1 MLIYLSHKIKRVA
14 VPKGTATSVNLI
26 FFLSYLT
33 GAHHYVE
40 KDCFSTIYY
49 DATSVQNKLDFHCEY
64 IIHGASNASP
74 NKIVKEPVETMFSNF
89 VGINYLL
96 DYAKKLNK
104 ACSLHIKF

>member
-1 MLIYLSHKIKRVA
+1 MHKDKIK
-14 VPKGTATSVNLI
+14 I
-26 FFLSYLT
+26 FAAGRNIEKNKTRF
-33 GAHHYVE
+33 APYVE